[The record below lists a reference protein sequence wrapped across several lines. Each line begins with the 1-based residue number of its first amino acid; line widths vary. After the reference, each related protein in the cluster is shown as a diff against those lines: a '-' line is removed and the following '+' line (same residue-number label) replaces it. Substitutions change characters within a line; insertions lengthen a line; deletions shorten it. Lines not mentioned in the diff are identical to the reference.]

1 VDVNTTKPSA
11 LIVGGGIIGLASA
24 FRLARSGHAV
34 TLFDPSVARGA
45 TWAAAGMVAPSA
57 EIAPGE
63 QSNYQLQKQALQ
75 AWRDLSDEL
84 EAITGERLTI
94 SQPGTLLAG
103 WDAGDRRLI
112 EQFSLIAEQFDAPM
126 QRVTRRE
133 SPEIFVGLSP
143 RMNDGLVMA
152 DDAWLDPDEAVRLL
166 RLALDELGV
175 TVIAER
181 VVRISADASH
191 VVAHTEHGELRGDL
205 GILATGS
212 VPLPEGAS
220 PSGEHVVRPV
230 RGVTVRVQGID
241 RSDQPM
247 IRAFVRGR
255 AFYMVS
261 RPGGYCVLGATSEE
275 RAEPAVEVGELQRLL
290 RDGLDVVPDLES
302 AVILE
307 MRNGLRPASAD
318 LLPFFEHLGIDGW
331 AWSSGHYRHGVTLAP
346 IAARTALEF
355 AESPA

>member
-1 VDVNTTKPSA
+1 VNTTKPST

-24 FRLARSGHAV
+24 YRLASSGHDV
-34 TLFDPSVARGA
+34 TLFDPTLARGA

-63 QSNYQLQKQALQ
+63 ESNYLLQKSALL
-75 AWRDLSDEL
+75 AWREISAEL
-84 EAITGERLTI
+84 ETMTGETLAI
-94 SQPGTLLAG
+94 HQPGTLVAG
-103 WDAGDRRLI
+103 WDASDRRLI
-112 EQFSLIAEQFDAPM
+112 EQFARVAAQFSAPM
-126 QRVTRRE
+126 RRVTRRE
-133 SPEIFVGLSP
+133 SPDVFVGLSA
-143 RMNDGLVMA
+143 RMSDGIIMG
-152 DDAWLDPDEAVRLL
+152 DDAWLDPDDAVRLL
-166 RLALDELGV
+166 RRALDLLHV
-175 TVIAER
+175 TVLAER
-181 VVRISADASH
+181 VVRVAKEGSL
-191 VVAHTEHGELRGDL
+191 VVAETEHATYRGDL

-212 VPLPEGAS
+212 VPLPDGAVA
-220 PSGEHVVRPV
+220 SGEHVVRPV

-247 IRAFVRGR
+247 IRAYVRGR

-290 RDGLDVVPDLES
+290 RDGLDVVPDLET

-318 LLPFFEHLGIDGW
+318 LLPFFERLSLDGW

-355 AESPA
+355 AESSV